1 MLMHLQYF
9 FLNDES
15 VEKHRALAWAEI
27 RKSGFAS
34 FGAHAAGWRGPL
46 TALGLPPLYTVSRV
60 TSWRVASSRRVLL
73 TAFGE
78 CV

>member
-15 VEKHRALAWAEI
+15 VEKHDVLAWAGI
-27 RKSGFAS
+27 RKSGFVS

-46 TALGLPPLYTVSRV
+46 ASLGLPPLYTMSRGH
-60 TSWRVASSRRVLL
+60 LL
-73 TAFGE
+73 EGGLLKKDPAH
-78 CV
+78 CLW